1 MSIEIL
7 KLIFITA
14 AAALA
19 CATAWAAP
27 VESKPI
33 EITFAPAE
41 PVKSEWERQR
51 ERAAERDKA
60 LKVQESRRLSA
71 KVNRR
76 RYLLN
81 EAAANIKVAA
91 SLTGEPTR
99 AEVDFKTGDITIHF
113 ADGYKF
119 VQRIDKTA
127 FTGRQLYRK
136 ANGKKRPKKKG
147 GNNVR

>member
-7 KLIFITA
+7 KLVFVTA
-14 AAALA
+14 AASLA
-19 CATAWAAP
+19 CAAAWAAP
-27 VESKPI
+27 IESAPI
-33 EITFAPAE
+33 EISFAPAE
-41 PVKSEWERQR
+41 PVKSEWELQR

-60 LKVQESRRLSA
+60 LKIKESRRFSA
-71 KVNRR
+71 KINRR

-81 EAAANIKVAA
+81 EAAANISLAA

-119 VQRIDKTA
+119 MQRIDKTA
-127 FTGRQLYRK
+127 FAGRQLYRK

-147 GNNVR
+147 GDNVR

>member
-1 MSIEIL
+1 MSTEIL
-7 KLIFITA
+7 KLLFITA

-19 CATAWAAP
+19 CAAAWAAP

-33 EITFAPAE
+33 AITLAPAE
-41 PVKSEWERQR
+41 PVKSEWELQR

-60 LKVQESRRLSA
+60 LKVQESRRLAA

-81 EAAANIKVAA
+81 EAAANISLAA

-119 VQRIDKTA
+119 MQRIDKKT
-127 FTGRQLYRK
+127 FTSRQLYRK

-147 GNNVR
+147 GDNVR